1 MSLLPTFPWISY
13 LNDRFILLSQYI
25 GSEMSKSFT
34 TKSLLHICQ
43 LNLKVFSCRIRR
55 KTWYYTYK
63 QTKYCIGERQKL
75 SSSYQLKQA
84 SRFEERN
91 HPLFFLKGKSADI
104 VTSWWDSIQGIGEN
118 TCAQWHQFS
127 RWFNSLLLCW
137 RKETSDPWFTSNDS
151 HAAPETMFP
160 RLLANDEW
168 SRLYSRPHWFDL
180 CDRDPIKMAIK
191 STQPLYR

>member
-1 MSLLPTFPWISY
+1 MYYWKFIAYNLKLCCCLGEEQKIVLHVKQAEWKRSKLWRLISY
-13 LNDRFILLSQYI
+13 NRPLGLRTGNILFW
-25 GSEMSKSFT
+25 ET
-34 TKSLLHICQ
+34 
-43 LNLKVFSCRIRR
+43 
-55 KTWYYTYK
+55 
-63 QTKYCIGERQKL
+63 
-75 SSSYQLKQA
+75 
-84 SRFEERN
+84 
-91 HPLFFLKGKSADI
+91 GKSADI

-118 TCAQWHQFS
+118 TWAQWHQFS
-127 RWFNSLLLCW
+127 RWFNSMLLCW
-137 RKETSDPWFTSNDS
+137 RKETSDPWFTSDDS